1 MYGVSKTYKITEAGT
16 MTRIDT
22 SKLRQHLP
30 DTLNK
35 VAYKGE
41 RILLSRYGK
50 PLAAI
55 VSIEDLARLEELEDR
70 EDNAAADAA
79 LLEVQQKG
87 TVPWEKIKKD
97 LRLSK

>member
-1 MYGVSKTYKITEAGT
+1 

-79 LLEVQQKG
+79 LLEVQEKG